1 MQTKR
6 CVVVLMILMTWMVG
20 QAQAQSRPNTRPA
33 GVVNINT
40 ASMDQLELLPGIGPG
55 RASRIVSFRSLKP
68 FRRVVELSR
77 VKGIGRKTVR
87 RLKVYL
93 TVEGPTTLSR
103 RPPKTP

>member
-1 MQTKR
+1 MTMR
-6 CVVVLMILMTWMVG
+6 RVALVAVILMTWTISL
-20 QAQAQSRPNTRPA
+20 AQAQERPTTRPI

-55 RASRIVSFRSLKP
+55 RAARIVSFRSLKP

-87 RLKVYL
+87 RLKAYL
-93 TVEGPTTLSR
+93 TVDGPTTLSR
-103 RPPKTP
+103 RPPKVR

>member
-6 CVVVLMILMTWMVG
+6 RLVALVILMTWTVG
-20 QAQAQSRPNTRPA
+20 HAQAQSRPNTRPV
-33 GVVNINT
+33 GVVNLNT
-40 ASMDQLELLPGIGPG
+40 ASMEQLELLPGIGPS
-55 RASRIVSFRSLKP
+55 RASRILLFRSLKP

-103 RPPKTP
+103 RPPKGS